1 MTIIIES
8 VSFDLTGP
16 CPLFCSIERA
26 CNPMWVIG
34 VFLKFWAK
42 GILTNFWW
50 RDRFRLNFFCR
61 AINKKKLDR
70 SSLNRRWTI
79 MDIDME
85 DAWVIFFVV
94 SKKGKKKEFS
104 YSAWV
109 FFSFQKEWNRMNV
122 FFLLVAMKLL
132 LFKENQDECARFFFL
147 FLFFCS
153 FYWERILFVLDA
165 LCF

>member
-1 MTIIIES
+1 
-8 VSFDLTGP
+8 
-16 CPLFCSIERA
+16 
-26 CNPMWVIG
+26 MWVIG

-42 GILTNFWW
+42 EILTNFWW

-61 AINKKKLDR
+61 AINKKK
-70 SSLNRRWTI
+70 NW
-79 MDIDME
+79 IDPVWIVVGQLWILIWRMHGL
-85 DAWVIFFVV
+85 FFFFFLVY
-94 SKKGKKKEFS
+94 KKGKEKEFS

-109 FFSFQKEWNRMNV
+109 SFSFQKEWNRMNV

>member
-1 MTIIIES
+1 
-8 VSFDLTGP
+8 
-16 CPLFCSIERA
+16 
-26 CNPMWVIG
+26 
-34 VFLKFWAK
+34 
-42 GILTNFWW
+42 
-50 RDRFRLNFFCR
+50 
-61 AINKKKLDR
+61 
-70 SSLNRRWTI
+70 

-153 FYWERILFVLDA
+153 FY
-165 LCF
+165 

>member
-42 GILTNFWW
+42 EILTNFWW

-147 FLFFCS
+147 FFS
-153 FYWERILFVLDA
+153 FL
-165 LCF
+165 

>member
-1 MTIIIES
+1 M
-8 VSFDLTGP
+8 
-16 CPLFCSIERA
+16 
-26 CNPMWVIG
+26 
-34 VFLKFWAK
+34 
-42 GILTNFWW
+42 
-50 RDRFRLNFFCR
+50 
-61 AINKKKLDR
+61 
-70 SSLNRRWTI
+70 NRRWTI

-94 SKKGKKKEFS
+94 SKKGKEKEFS

-153 FYWERILFVLDA
+153 FY
-165 LCF
+165 

>member
-42 GILTNFWW
+42 EILTNFWW
-50 RDRFRLNFFCR
+50 RDRFRLNFFCH
-61 AINKKKLDR
+61 AINIKKLDR
-70 SSLNRRWTI
+70 SSLNCRWTI

>member
-42 GILTNFWW
+42 EILTNFWW